1 MMFQDYA
8 LFPQMTV
15 SENVGYG
22 IYKAPNRH
30 ERVKTLLDL
39 VGLAK
44 FGDRYPAQLSGGQQ
58 QRVALARALAPEP
71 KALLLDEPFANLDG
85 SLRQEMG
92 DEVRRILKKQGA
104 AAILVSHDR
113 SEAVSLADRIA
124 VLHRPFAEQPYCVG
138 QIDVPE
144 TVYARPASLR

>member
-1 MMFQDYA
+1 M
-8 LFPQMTV
+8 
-15 SENVGYG
+15 
-22 IYKAPNRH
+22 
-30 ERVKTLLDL
+30 
-39 VGLAK
+39 
-44 FGDRYPAQLSGGQQ
+44 
-58 QRVALARALAPEP
+58 ARSRRNLRRFF
-71 KALLLDEPFANLDG
+71 DEPIANLDG

-144 TVYARPASLR
+144 TVYARPASPEIAHLTGTAHVLTGIATGQTAQTEIGTVHLNRRWMGRLL